1 MSVQQMA
8 AASSSSKRPVN
19 FFVCL
24 TAATAAL
31 AGLLFGFD
39 TGVISGAILFI
50 KGEFGLTPFTEELLV
65 SAALLGAVCGAAL
78 SGRITDARG
87 RKRTL
92 FGTACLFGVG
102 SILCAVATN
111 VGVLITGRIALGLA
125 IGVASYSAPLYIGE
139 IAPRELRGGLVTL
152 NQLAITVGILVAYI
166 VDASFASSGN
176 WRWMFGFGLLPALAL
191 GIGMAML
198 PESPRWLLLHQHKEA
213 AIKVLSRIRS
223 TNRVTEITAEVN
235 DILKDVEPGH
245 GRISDL
251 FSPMV
256 VRVLFL
262 GIALAVVQQIT
273 GINTVIYYAPTIFQ
287 KAGFQSAQ
295 GSIIATAG
303 VGLVNVLVT
312 VISIPLLD
320 RVGRRPLLLASLGGM
335 SLALA
340 ALGLGFAVGGVALKW
355 IGVLSLAVYIASF
368 AIGLGPIFWLL
379 ISEIYPL
386 RVRGQAA
393 SVATMAN
400 WLSNFL
406 VSLTF
411 LSLLHRLGSV
421 STFLLYAV
429 LSLAGL
435 WFCFCFVPE
444 TKGVALE
451 RIERDLRAGR
461 PLRVLGKNP

>member
-1 MSVQQMA
+1 MRRTTQNQ
-8 AASSSSKRPVN
+8 ASPPAKQSPY
-19 FFVCL
+19 FIQITAG
-24 TAATAAL
+24 TAAI

-50 KGEFGLTPFTEELLV
+50 KREFGLTPFTEELLV

-78 SGRITDARG
+78 SGKIHELGG

-102 SILCAVATN
+102 SILCAVATD
-111 VGVLITGRIALGLA
+111 VGVLIAGRIAVGLA

-139 IAPRELRGGLVTL
+139 IAPREVRGGLVTL
-152 NQLAITVGILVAYI
+152 NQLAITVGILLAYV
-166 VDASFASSGN
+166 VDAAFAPSGN
-176 WRWMFGFGLLPALAL
+176 WRWMFGFGLFPALAL
-191 GIGMAML
+191 GLGMAML

-213 AIKVLSRIRS
+213 AMKVLSRIRP
-223 TNRVTEITAEVN
+223 TKRLREITAEVSA
-235 DILKDVEPGH
+235 ILKAAEPGH
-245 GRISDL
+245 GKLSDL

-256 VRVLFL
+256 MRVLFL
-262 GIALAVVQQIT
+262 GIALAVIQQIT

-287 KAGFQSAQ
+287 QAGFQSAL

-303 VGLVNVLVT
+303 VGLVNVLMTMV
-312 VISIPLLD
+312 SIPLLD
-320 RVGRRPLLLASLGGM
+320 RAGRRPLLLASLGGM
-335 SLALA
+335 TLSLAA
-340 ALGLGFAVGGVALKW
+340 FGLGFAIAGVALKW
-355 IGVLSLAVYIASF
+355 IGMLSLAVYIASF
-368 AIGLGPIFWLL
+368 AIGLGPVFWLL

-386 RVRGQAA
+386 SIRGQAA

-411 LSLLHRLGSV
+411 LSLLNKFGSV

-444 TKGVALE
+444 TKGVPLE
-451 RIERDLRAGR
+451 RLERALRARGPR
-461 PLRVLGKNP
+461 RQLGKLRS